1 MTNHRSRGGTESSPY
16 PSDFYDCST
25 YTLAHQKR
33 TNACCGH
40 YIRTKA
46 VRELVLNTIRTVS
59 AFAISNQEEFAEK
72 VRAASQIKQKEAA
85 KETKRRLSKDKKRI
99 AELDNIIKK
108 LYESFAIG
116 HITDERFDTL
126 LAEYEAEQ
134 KTLQAT
140 VRSARRMRLL
150 RKPYGQCHSSA
161 ALLSLSTQ
169 SAICF
174 ASSSKQ
180 LFPFWKQLAA
190 CLRKSAT
197 GSFIAVTGIASPAT
211 PIFFFAKKKQK
222 RERGRKDGENEW
234 RSTTWKPK
242 WSAEV
247 RDGLRL
253 PLPLI

>member
-1 MTNHRSRGGTESSPY
+1 MRAKTINMRRGAFGQPSVPFLLSRRAKGALTHHPEG
-16 PSDFYDCST
+16 
-25 YTLAHQKR
+25 
-33 TNACCGH
+33 
-40 YIRTKA
+40 A
-46 VRELVLNTIRTVS
+46 VVLP
-59 AFAISNQEEFAEK
+59 A
-72 VRAASQIKQKEAA
+72 
-85 KETKRRLSKDKKRI
+85 
-99 AELDNIIKK
+99 
-108 LYESFAIG
+108 
-116 HITDERFDTL
+116 
-126 LAEYEAEQ
+126 
-134 KTLQAT
+134 AT

-222 RERGRKDGENEW
+222 RERGRKDGENKW